1 MGTEMKHKDVLLQG
15 ANKISYF
22 KEYYSPPGSPDIS
35 LISDET
41 LFSVILYMWPAKN
54 IKNWQTFLADHSNF
68 YVCFYHKNFEFLIS
82 S

>member
-15 ANKISYF
+15 TNKISYF

-41 LFSVILYMWPAKN
+41 LFSVILYM
-54 IKNWQTFLADHSNF
+54 
-68 YVCFYHKNFEFLIS
+68 
-82 S
+82 